1 MYLYIIINIVMR
13 EKNMIIL
20 KIPRQVDNR
29 VLREFILNQIK
40 KFRRNQKRKYIKL
53 EGEVAYSSN
62 YVYFMFPS
70 RGLELAFALSILFKC
85 RKHQIPCE
93 LYISKTVNIEEL
105 PKDILEAATIWSE
118 RKLQRKYYKLKRI
131 NFSFEQSS

>member
-1 MYLYIIINIVMR
+1 
-13 EKNMIIL
+13 MIIL
-20 KIPRQVDNR
+20 RIPRR
-29 VLREFILNQIK
+29 VENKDLREFILNQIK

-53 EGEVAYSSN
+53 EGELAYSGN

-70 RGLELAFALSILFKC
+70 KGLELAFALSILLKC
-85 RKHQIPCE
+85 QKHQIPCE
-93 LYISKTVNIEEL
+93 LYFSKAVNIREL
-105 PKDILEAATIWSE
+105 PKDILEAARIWSE

>member
-1 MYLYIIINIVMR
+1 
-13 EKNMIIL
+13 MIIL
-20 KIPRQVDNR
+20 RIPRR
-29 VLREFILNQIK
+29 VESKDLREFILNQVK

-53 EGEVAYSSN
+53 EGELAYSSN

-70 RGLELAFALSILFKC
+70 RGLELAFALSILYKC

-93 LYISKTVNIEEL
+93 LYSSKTVDMEEL
-105 PKDILEAATIWSE
+105 PKDILEAARIWSE